1 MSLSDL
7 NLWRHIDQLADSTAI
22 FCQDGKNQF
31 VGRDGPALALKKVL
45 EPVLRAFHGKNV
57 NL

>member
-7 NLWRHIDQLADSTAI
+7 NLGRHIDQPADSTAKL
-22 FCQDGKNQF
+22 CQDGKNQF
-31 VGRDGPALALKKVL
+31 VGRDGSALALKKVL
-45 EPVLRAFHGKNV
+45 EPVSRAFHGKNV